1 MTRENIETAIVFAL
15 TFVACAIIAPRFAA
29 WLALELGL

>member
-1 MTRENIETAIVFAL
+1 MTRQSIADAIMFAL
-15 TFVACAIIAPRFAA
+15 TFIACAVVAPRLAA

>member
-1 MTRENIETAIVFAL
+1 MTRENIETAIVFGL
-15 TFVACAIIAPRFAA
+15 TCIACAIVAPRLAA